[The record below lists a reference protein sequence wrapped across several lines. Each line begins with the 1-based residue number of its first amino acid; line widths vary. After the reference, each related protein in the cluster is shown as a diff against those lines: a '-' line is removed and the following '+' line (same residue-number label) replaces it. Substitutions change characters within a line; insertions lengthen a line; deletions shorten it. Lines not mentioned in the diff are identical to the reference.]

1 MEVDEWLLHKLNTE
15 WFPSPQNLLIFSPPV
30 LKVGVQDKLVQESG
44 TLETRDDE
52 NNVDGVDLD
61 VARKNNLDDFTDLLL
76 K

>member
-1 MEVDEWLLHKLNTE
+1 MAPPQTE
-15 WFPSPQNLLIFSPPV
+15 HRMISQSSVPWIFSPPV

-61 VARKNNLDDFTDLLL
+61 VARKNNLDDFTDLLH